1 VTINSS
7 GVAVLNREAV
17 NELAQTGHSASI
29 RPFLLKEAQNFI
41 RRASKME
48 GVRRIALIGSLTTG
62 KPKPKDLD
70 LLITIEATVNM
81 AELAAI
87 GRKAKGRLQ
96 SQNSG
101 ADIFLCNEAGEY
113 LGRTCSYRE
122 CHPRRLCR
130 GMQCRPGSYLCDDLE
145 VVTLSPDVIRDPPC
159 ILWPGIT
166 YREPLPRDVMEF
178 LDTCETVVGW
188 AE

>member
-1 VTINSS
+1 MPLPAMPKSDSKNVAQSLDSAGSS
-7 GVAVLNREAV
+7 PIRHFLLREAL
-17 NELAQTGHSASI
+17 NFIHSASK
-29 RPFLLKEAQNFI
+29 L
-41 RRASKME
+41 E

-122 CHPRRLCR
+122 CHVRMACR
-130 GMQCRPGSYLCDDLE
+130 GMQCRPGSHLCDDLE
-145 VVTLSPDVIRDPPC
+145 VVTLSPDLIRDPPC
-159 ILWPGIT
+159 ILWPAIT
-166 YREPLPRDVMEF
+166 YREPIPKDVKE
-178 LDTCETVVGW
+178 LLLNG
-188 AE
+188 